1 MCVLISKNLQE
12 KLQLAQ
18 VRFLPKKTS
27 SSKVGERDFLL
38 KADVWVHEF
47 KCSNVAV
54 FYENLIYSFRWVTNL
69 VTFYLYGQ
77 NILGLNHVCLGST
90 RNDHPGETHSG
101 DGN

>member
-1 MCVLISKNLQE
+1 MCFDFKKFTREAATSSSEVS
-12 KLQLAQ
+12 A
-18 VRFLPKKTS
+18 KKTS
-27 SSKVGERDFLL
+27 SSKVGEREFLL